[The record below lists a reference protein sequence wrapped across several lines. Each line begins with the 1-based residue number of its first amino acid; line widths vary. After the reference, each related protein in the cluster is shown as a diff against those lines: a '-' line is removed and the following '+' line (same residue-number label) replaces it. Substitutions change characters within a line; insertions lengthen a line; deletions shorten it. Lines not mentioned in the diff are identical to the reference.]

1 MALGSGTIGA
11 AGGAV
16 SDLFAAS
23 ALRSRAKGNR
33 IEGEEYSLAANLA
46 DQNAKFTETSTN
58 IKQFQLQRG
67 INMTLGQQ
75 QADVAG
81 SGFAAGGTA
90 LDLLADSARQG
101 ALTKAVAE
109 NQGIIEESN
118 YKEQAQSFR
127 LMTEAANLAATSA
140 DHAAQG
146 AEYSAAI
153 KGAAAVGTLF
163 TPPGTPTPSEPVDV
177 SY

>member
-1 MALGSGTIGA
+1 MADPAPAKGLFGGGGGFGGSTVSDIGGA
-11 AGGAV
+11 A
-16 SDLFAAS
+16 SDLFAGS

-46 DQNAKFTETSTN
+46 DQNAQFAATSTAV
-58 IKQFQLQRG
+58 KQAQEQRS

-75 QADVAG
+75 QADVAS

-101 ALTKAVAE
+101 ALSKAVLGQ
-109 NQGIIEESN
+109 QGAIEQAG

-127 LMTEAANLAATSA
+127 LMQDAANVAATSA

-146 AEYSAAI
+146 ADISAGI
-153 KGAAAVGTLF
+153 KGAAAVATLL
-163 TPPGTPTPSEPVDV
+163 
-177 SY
+177 